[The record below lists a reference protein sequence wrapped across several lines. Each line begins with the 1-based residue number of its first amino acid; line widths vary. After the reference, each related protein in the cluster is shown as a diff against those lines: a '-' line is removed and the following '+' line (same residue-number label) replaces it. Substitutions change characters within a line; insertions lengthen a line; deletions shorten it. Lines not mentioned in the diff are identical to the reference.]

1 MHLDLNRRTLLAT
14 YPRANSRT
22 VYTISVFSALVI
34 TIYYGIY
41 ATDTI
46 YYLVIF

>member
-1 MHLDLNRRTLLAT
+1 MEVSRDTT
-14 YPRANSRT
+14 YPGANSRT
-22 VYTISVFSALVI
+22 IYTISVFSALAI

-41 ATDTI
+41 AIDTI